1 MLILAYRLSLCEYP
15 SEIDARVVT
24 SGEYPSENSKSGF
37 DWIYADNILVHNVN
51 DDNNP
56 EWNIGIS
63 KNG

>member
-1 MLILAYRLSLCEYP
+1 MLILANRLSLCKNP

-24 SGEYPSENSKSGF
+24 ADNNSKSGF
-37 DWIYADNILVHNVN
+37 DWIYAGNVLVHNVN

>member
-1 MLILAYRLSLCEYP
+1 MRILAYRLSICEYP
-15 SEIDARVVT
+15 SEIDARVVI
-24 SGEYPSENSKSGF
+24 SDKNSKSGF

>member
-24 SGEYPSENSKSGF
+24 SDKNSKSGF
-37 DWIYADNILVHNVN
+37 DWIYADNILVYNLN

-63 KNG
+63 KKG